1 MVGNDDVCMGK
12 IGDSNGTGV
21 DGYEGDSNVDYG
33 YEGDGY
39 NSHDDGRDDNC
50 D

>member
-1 MVGNDDVCMGK
+1 MVGNDNVCMGK

-21 DGYEGDSNVDYG
+21 DYG

-39 NSHDDGRDDNC
+39 NSHDNGHDDDC